1 MERRVLLITDTL
13 CDANGVS
20 RFIQDIAQV
29 SLNRKKS
36 FKFLTSTNKTYC
48 KRLENIVIFKP
59 LIDIKMPY
67 YAELSLVVPPFIKIY
82 RFIKEYNP
90 SSIHIS
96 TPGTIG
102 LFALIVAKFLKIP
115 IFSTYHT
122 DFASYIYSNS
132 KSRLFMDIARF
143 YEKWFYRR
151 CKSVFLRSFVYRGL
165 IRDEFKISEDKI
177 VVIPAGIDIDRFDIN
192 KRDKAYFEQFGIPK
206 DATIA
211 LYVGRVTK
219 EKNIEFLIEVWKN
232 VYKKGFNTWLVL
244 VGSGSFLKRQNE
256 LLEYNIKFL
265 GHRDRDELS
274 IIYPSSD
281 FFIFPSNTD
290 TLGQVVIEAMANG
303 LPVLVSNMGGPKSLV
318 TNFVNGFVLKK
329 DSVDIWSSYVN
340 IMINSKVLREKFS
353 KNAFKTSKNLSIDK
367 SFEFFWSK
375 HI

>member
-1 MERRVLLITDTL
+1 MEKRVLLITDTL

-29 SLNRKKS
+29 SLNKKKS

-48 KRLENIVIFKP
+48 KRLENIIIFKP

-67 YAELSLVVPPFIKIY
+67 YAELSLVIPPFIKIY

-90 SSIHIS
+90 TSIHIS

-102 LFALIVAKFLKIP
+102 LFALIIAKFLKIP

-132 KSRLFMDIARF
+132 KSRLFMKIARL

-151 CKSVFLRSFVYRGL
+151 CKRVFLRSNVYKKL

-177 VVIPAGIDIDRFDIN
+177 STIPAGIDIGRFDIN
-192 KRDKAYFEQFGIPK
+192 KRDRAYFVQFEIPK

-219 EKNIEFLIEVWKN
+219 EKNIEFLIDVWKR
-232 VYKKGFNTWLVL
+232 VYKKSPNSWLVL
-244 VGSGSFLKRQNE
+244 VGSGSFLKRQDE
-256 LLEYNIKFL
+256 LLKFNIKFL
-265 GHRDRDELS
+265 GHRDSDELS

-303 LPVLVSNMGGPKSLV
+303 LPVLVSNKGGPKSLV
-318 TNFVNGFVLKK
+318 TNGVNGFVLKMNG
-329 DSVDIWSSYVN
+329 VDIWSSYIN
-340 IMINSKVLREKFS
+340 IMINSKGLRGNLS
-353 KNAFKTSKNLSIDK
+353 KNALKTSKNLSIEK